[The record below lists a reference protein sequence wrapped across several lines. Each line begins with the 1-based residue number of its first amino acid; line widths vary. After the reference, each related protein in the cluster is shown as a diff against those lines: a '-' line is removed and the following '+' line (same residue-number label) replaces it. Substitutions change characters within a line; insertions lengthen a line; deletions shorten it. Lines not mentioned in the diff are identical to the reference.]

1 MIALESRSPMTS
13 SRFAPYAREVMEAI
27 AAGKQPNVR
36 LYACRPDPWTLA
48 RQHRETF
55 GPGTAMVFPVD
66 ASPELIRW
74 PPVRNLIGDITG
86 LPGGTLHALARALV
100 RDGLLLGYLLDRN
113 YPERNL
119 RVVRRR
125 SAP

>member
-1 MIALESRSPMTS
+1 MIALESRSPTTS

-48 RQHRETF
+48 RKCRETL

>member
-1 MIALESRSPMTS
+1 MIALESRTPTTGL
-13 SRFAPYAREVMEAI
+13 RYAPYAREVMEAI

-36 LYACRPDPWTLA
+36 LYACRPDPWQPA

-55 GPGTAMVFPVD
+55 GSGTAIVFPID
-66 ASPELIRW
+66 ASPEMIRW
-74 PPVRNLIGDITG
+74 PPLRNLVGDVTG

-100 RDGLLLGYLLDRN
+100 RDGLVLGFLLDRD

-119 RVVRRR
+119 RVVRKR

>member
-1 MIALESRSPMTS
+1 MSALAS
-13 SRFAPYAREVMEAI
+13 SSTATGIRVAPYAREVMEAI

-48 RQHRETF
+48 RRHREAF
-55 GPGTAMVFPVD
+55 GPGTAIVFPVD

-74 PPVRNLIGDITG
+74 PPVRNLVGDITG

-100 RDGLLLGYLLDRN
+100 RDGLFLGYLLDRDH
-113 YPERNL
+113 PERNL
-119 RVVRRR
+119 RVVRKR
-125 SAP
+125 SVP

>member
-1 MIALESRSPMTS
+1 VIALKPSSPAAGT
-13 SRFAPYAREVMEAI
+13 RFAPYAREVMGAI

-48 RQHRETF
+48 RRHREVF
-55 GPGTAMVFPVD
+55 GPGTAIVFPVD

-74 PPVRNLIGDITG
+74 PTLRNLVGDITG

-100 RDGLLLGYLLDRN
+100 RDGLVLGYLLDRDH
-113 YPERNL
+113 PERNL
-119 RVVRRR
+119 RVVRKR

>member
-1 MIALESRSPMTS
+1 MNALASRSAMAGI
-13 SRFAPYAREVMEAI
+13 RFAPYAREVMEAI
-27 AAGKQPNVR
+27 AADKQPNVR
-36 LYACRPDPWTLA
+36 LYACRPDPWQAA
-48 RQHRETF
+48 RRHRETF
-55 GPGTAMVFPVD
+55 GPGTALVFPVD

-74 PPVRNLIGDITG
+74 PSLRNLVGDVTG

-100 RDGLLLGYLLDRN
+100 RDGLIVGYLLDRE

-119 RVVRRR
+119 RVVRKR